1 MKKPKPGDSN
11 SSSGNQEKLGV
22 PTAMQP
28 WSCEERR
35 SGFRIK
41 KRKKETQNSAAQR
54 LRGWEKQTQTIKK
67 KKKARVKIKFQKIY
81 IIHRSEYFMR
91 LLFLMFLGLLASPP
105 PPKSLLSPNATV
117 HECRVTKAFAPKC

>member
-1 MKKPKPGDSN
+1 MKKPKPGDSK

-41 KRKKETQNSAAQR
+41 KKKRKKETQNSAAQR
-54 LRGWEKQTQTIKK
+54 LVGC
-67 KKKARVKIKFQKIY
+67 
-81 IIHRSEYFMR
+81 
-91 LLFLMFLGLLASPP
+91 LLAGDSHSLPWGLRCVCVATGRPDMLGLFGFSGFLLAAALRFHS
-105 PPKSLLSPNATV
+105 SVWAQS
-117 HECRVTKAFAPKC
+117 

>member
-22 PTAMQP
+22 PAAMQP

-41 KRKKETQNSAAQR
+41 KERKKHKTAQLSACGGGKNR
-54 LRGWEKQTQTIKK
+54 HKPLKK
-67 KKKARVKIKFQKIY
+67 KKKQELKSNFKNIY
-81 IIHRSEYFMR
+81 
-91 LLFLMFLGLLASPP
+91 
-105 PPKSLLSPNATV
+105 NT
-117 HECRVTKAFAPKC
+117 

>member
-1 MKKPKPGDSN
+1 MKKPKPGDSK

-41 KRKKETQNSAAQR
+41 KKKRKKETQNSAAQR

-67 KKKARVKIKFQKIY
+67 KKKQELKSNFKKY
-81 IIHRSEYFMR
+81 I
-91 LLFLMFLGLLASPP
+91 
-105 PPKSLLSPNATV
+105 
-117 HECRVTKAFAPKC
+117 